1 MLPVR
6 DCSVEVLLQVWCN
19 PPWHYCS
26 QTWLWIVLW
35 FLEWIYDAWY
45 EHPKEPQKESIIS
58 KKRILRRTAYL
69 LILKPSVGVHQSTHS
84 FCDCWLI
91 CCARSWAELH
101 VSIHL
106 FLNLHQKL
114 LSVLDGMLCVGIGI
128 SKNNEWSQHYIKR
141 TPEEQ
146 LKHSLSTTK
155 LGIAALEWISL
166 RLSLLLACYCI
177 VII

>member
-35 FLEWIYDAWY
+35 FLEWIYDAWSQGTSKRKY
-45 EHPKEPQKESIIS
+45 YFKKKNFEMNCLPANSQTFCRCSPVNPLSLWLLTHLLCSFLSAASRQHPS
-58 KKRILRRTAYL
+58 
-69 LILKPSVGVHQSTHS
+69 
-84 FCDCWLI
+84 
-91 CCARSWAELH
+91 
-101 VSIHL
+101 

-114 LSVLDGMLCVGIGI
+114 LSVLDEMLCVGIGI

-155 LGIAALEWISL
+155 LGIAALECISL